1 MRAKTTWTDEVI
13 AIAKQLRLDG
23 MSYEGISA
31 ELAKRGFSQSF
42 SAIQKKAVADKW
54 QQPSRKEL
62 VSEETKARLVVLLEE
77 KCRVTTAYKILIE
90 EGHKISEY
98 GAKQVAFNLGY
109 VEACQSENIHWTPAL
124 DAIVSGSGGHS
135 WKASKLSH
143 ALGFEVGAHTVR
155 QRKGFLNRRAEMVA
169 AKTRQRGDPNKY
181 RPTCLHTSPE
191 FHRVLH
197 QLASGQAPDYVDW
210 RLTDR
215 YITDPVGTRRW
226 ARGIVQGANSTSP
239 D

>member
-13 AIAKQLRLDG
+13 AIAKQLRLEG

-31 ELAKRGFSQSF
+31 ELAKRGFSHSY
-42 SAIQKKAVADKW
+42 SHIQKKAVADKW
-54 QQPSRKEL
+54 QQP
-62 VSEETKARLVVLLEE
+62 
-77 KCRVTTAYKILIE
+77 
-90 EGHKISEY
+90 
-98 GAKQVAFNLGY
+98 
-109 VEACQSENIHWTPAL
+109 ENIHWTPAL
-124 DAIVSGSGGHS
+124 DAIVSGSGDHS

-169 AKTRQRGDPNKY
+169 AKTRQRGDPNKC
-181 RPTCLHTSPE
+181 RPKCLHTSPE
-191 FHRVLH
+191 FQRALR

-215 YITDPVGTRRW
+215 YIADPVGTQRW
-226 ARGIVQGANSTSP
+226 ARLTVANWQQLLKKTV
-239 D
+239 

>member
-1 MRAKTTWTDEVI
+1 MRAKTTWTDEVT
-13 AIAKQLRLDG
+13 AIAKQLRLEG

-31 ELAKRGFSQSF
+31 ELAKRGFSHSF

-54 QQPSRKEL
+54 QQPRRKEL
-62 VSEETKARLVVLLEE
+62 VSEETKARLVELLEE
-77 KCRVTTAYKILIE
+77 KRRVKTAYKILIE

-109 VEACQSENIHWTPAL
+109 VEAYQSENIHWTPAL
-124 DAIVSGSGGHS
+124 DAIVSGS
-135 WKASKLSH
+135 
-143 ALGFEVGAHTVR
+143 VR

-169 AKTRQRGDPNKY
+169 AKTRQRGDPNKC
-181 RPTCLHTSPE
+181 RPKCLHTSPE
-191 FHRVLH
+191 FQRALH

-215 YITDPVGTRRW
+215 YIADPVGTQRW
-226 ARGIVQGANSTSP
+226 ARLTVANLQQLLKKTV
-239 D
+239 